1 MKFINLGL
9 ALVLASCGSIGSY
22 NNGDSA
28 IESSAV
34 GINYLSGHKSMVGQL
49 SVEECGA
56 YKSGYCFLVFGE
68 KYYLPFD
75 CAEYSSDVE
84 NKLFNRQTA
93 IIMESDAGAD
103 KLQLHYVS
111 FITYF
116 LTSSDKQENPSTMVI
131 YRMYNK
137 KGEIHS
143 FVKFPE
149 GENLTWGILN
159 YGTSFSNVYTIS
171 GEPGLAPCVVQ

>member
-1 MKFINLGL
+1 MAKPPAIVAWEMAGPVSMDLSWIFIRLKAQVANPPNQSSGWIFTTRAIRILGLRKMMKFINLGL

-75 CAEYSSDVE
+75 CA
-84 NKLFNRQTA
+84 
-93 IIMESDAGAD
+93 
-103 KLQLHYVS
+103 
-111 FITYF
+111 
-116 LTSSDKQENPSTMVI
+116 
-131 YRMYNK
+131 
-137 KGEIHS
+137 
-143 FVKFPE
+143 
-149 GENLTWGILN
+149 
-159 YGTSFSNVYTIS
+159 
-171 GEPGLAPCVVQ
+171 